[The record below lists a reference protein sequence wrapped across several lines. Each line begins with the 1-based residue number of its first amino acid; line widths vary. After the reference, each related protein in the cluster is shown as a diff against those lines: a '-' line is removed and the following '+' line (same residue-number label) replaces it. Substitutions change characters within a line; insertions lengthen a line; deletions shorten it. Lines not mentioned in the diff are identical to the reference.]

1 MHFFYSYFD
10 EENRRACVE
19 IPPTPAPNN
28 KTRSVP
34 SHRRRD
40 GVRHF
45 FDRADYI
52 TYRLFLYA
60 MALIGIIAVIRASLR

>member
-1 MHFFYSYFD
+1 VDDY
-10 EENRRACVE
+10 
-19 IPPTPAPNN
+19 PAQAPKN
-28 KTRSVP
+28 KTKTNP

-52 TYRLFLYA
+52 TYRLFLYTV
-60 MALIGIIAVIRASLR
+60 ALIGIIAVIRASLK

>member
-1 MHFFYSYFD
+1 MATS
-10 EENRRACVE
+10 
-19 IPPTPAPNN
+19 PTPAPKN
-28 KTRSVP
+28 KTRTNH

-52 TYRLFLYA
+52 TYRIFLYA
-60 MALIGIIAVIRASLR
+60 MALIGIVAVIRASLK